1 MCLGAELIMIKLSLS
16 TIRGEPAV
24 KYNVVHR
31 GDDISIQTKDL
42 LHELAAKRGL
52 KQDINE
58 PDLVVSVG
66 GDGTMLHAFHM
77 YSSKL
82 DTTSFV
88 GIHTGHLGFYADW
101 KPQEVE
107 SLVDSMAA
115 ASASPPLR
123 TVKYPIV
130 QIEIATE
137 KGIQTHL
144 ALNEFTLKGAD
155 ATLVAELHINDER
168 FEMFRGDGICIS
180 TPSGSTG
187 YNKSLNGAL
196 LHPSLEA
203 IQIAEMASL
212 NNRVYRSLGSS
223 IVLPKHHH
231 CDIYPKKK
239 MNMLLT
245 IDHMNVQMNHIISIR
260 SMVAETKVSFA
271 RFRPFPFW
279 NRVREAFIGEIVE

>member
-1 MCLGAELIMIKLSLS
+1 M
-16 TIRGEPAV
+16 
-24 KYNVVHR
+24 KYNIVHR
-31 GDDISIQTKDL
+31 GDEISSKTKDRV
-42 LHELAAKRGL
+42 HELAAAHGMEL
-52 KQDINE
+52 DEQQPDI
-58 PDLVVSVG
+58 VVSVG

-77 YSSKL
+77 YSHRL
-82 DTTSFV
+82 DDTAFV

-101 KPQEVE
+101 KPAEVDT
-107 SLVDSMAA
+107 LVSSMAA
-115 ASASPPLR
+115 AKAAPPLR

-130 QIEIATE
+130 HIEIVTE
-137 KGIQTHL
+137 RGTETHL
-144 ALNEFTLKGAD
+144 ALNEFTLKGGG

-187 YNKSLNGAL
+187 YNKSLNGAI

-245 IDHMNVQMNHIISIR
+245 IDHLNVEMNDILSIR
-260 SMVAETKVSFA
+260 SMVAEKKVCFA

-279 NRVREAFIGEIVE
+279 NRVREAFIGEIIE